1 MLTMTIEQATG
12 KEAPDVEDHYLY
24 LIRDGETVFYV
35 GQSIDPITRLSDHLG
50 TALKFPGTGSDSL
63 GWMICDNL
71 PDSLGWIF
79 ELYTLADALTFIEE
93 HATER
98 RLASY
103 RRIVQRRETEDERPY
118 DLTEAKN
125 KAEDAMIEHFRP
137 CLNTARVHF
146 DSPVPMQYLE
156 KQLERNRQ
164 WRREFRDRERRK

>member
-12 KEAPDVEDHYLY
+12 RDAPDTEDHYLY
-24 LIRDGETVFYV
+24 LIRDGETMFYV

-63 GWMICDNL
+63 GWMIGDNL

-79 ELYTLADALTFIEE
+79 ELYTLADALTFIKE

-103 RRIVQRRETEDERPY
+103 QRIVQRRETEDERPY

-125 KAEDAMIEHFRP
+125 MAEDAMIEHFRP

-146 DSPVPMQYLE
+146 DSEIPMRYLE

-164 WRREFRDRERRK
+164 WRREFRDRERRR

>member
-12 KEAPDVEDHYLY
+12 RDAPDTEDHYLY

-63 GWMICDNL
+63 GWMIGDNL

-79 ELYTLADALTFIEE
+79 ELYTLADALTFIKE

-103 RRIVQRRETEDERPY
+103 QRMVQRLLAEEGDWGDLKETKDM
-118 DLTEAKN
+118 
-125 KAEDAMIEHFRP
+125 AEDAMIEHFRP
-137 CLNTARVHF
+137 CLNVARVHF
-146 DSPVPMQYLE
+146 ESPIPMRYLE